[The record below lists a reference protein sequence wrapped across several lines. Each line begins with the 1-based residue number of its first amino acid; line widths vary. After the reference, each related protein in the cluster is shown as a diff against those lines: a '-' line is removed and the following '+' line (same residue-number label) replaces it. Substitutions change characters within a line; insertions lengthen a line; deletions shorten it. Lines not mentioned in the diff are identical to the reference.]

1 MWLFGSSVRAVVR
14 GVRGA
19 VGLQGRG
26 EVSPVTPAAARWRRT
41 RQALRFASSE
51 LAVVGRRLEE
61 APNVDSA
68 TEAAVDKCL
77 RAHRSTS
84 FAERE
89 AQKARSAGKKPRR
102 TRGQWDILNEAFEKD
117 PRPEEAGLRR
127 LGDEVGITLRQVR
140 TFFQN
145 KRQRHKF
152 TNLEPRVEDARV
164 VNVKTRA
171 AVEAAHDVNAGLQAD
186 NTELKGELARVEAD
200 LEALV
205 EASNDMVSDLMIYR
219 RISTPS
225 GVPGSRGPRRAGLG
239 SAPPPPLEASSPLRA
254 DCTGRPQTLA
264 PWSPP
269 GRRAPSAWAPPLWR
283 GAGSAASHREPPRG
297 GAAQTFFNL
306 IISSART

>member
-1 MWLFGSSVRAVVR
+1 M
-14 GVRGA
+14 
-19 VGLQGRG
+19 
-26 EVSPVTPAAARWRRT
+26 SPVTPAAARWRRT

-117 PRPEEAGLRR
+117 PRPAEAELRR

-205 EASNDMVSDLMIYR
+205 EASNDMVSDLMIYG
-219 RISTPS
+219 RITQAHLDALWGAGLQGAPAGGLGERPTPS
-225 GVPGSRGPRRAGLG
+225 AGGIISPSGRLHRPASDPR
-239 SAPPPPLEASSPLRA
+239 PLE
-254 DCTGRPQTLA
+254 
-264 PWSPP
+264 PP
-269 GRRAPSAWAPPLWR
+269 G
-283 GAGSAASHREPPRG
+283 E
-297 GAAQTFFNL
+297 
-306 IISSART
+306 ARTLRLGPAPLEGRGLRGFPP